1 MRHGGLGCFKFGR
14 VLRTLD
20 ACTPVLDISHYK
32 YHPFARSAL
41 STDLRSCNACR
52 PPQAFAQRVNYASL
66 SSLPLHEARPL
77 AVLSDV
83 PASGSPTSMHKRAS
97 IFTNVIRY
105 LVASV
110 GGGAPLGVRNVPT
123 KCVVFST
130 LCVAGISPSPASLPG
145 RF

>member
-1 MRHGGLGCFKFGR
+1 VRHGGLGCFGR

-32 YHPFARSAL
+32 YHPFARSVL

-52 PPQAFAQRVNYASL
+52 PPQTLAQRVNYASL

-83 PASGSPTSMHKRAS
+83 PGSPTSMHKRAS

-130 LCVAGISPSPASLPG
+130 LCVAGISPSPASPPG